1 MTPIFIAGPC
11 VIESADLL
19 DEVACELVR
28 IKQKFNIEI
37 YFKASF
43 DKANRTS
50 VHSYRGP
57 GLEKGLQMLGDV
69 REKYGLKLLTDI
81 HESFQAA
88 PVGEVVDVLQIPAFL
103 CRQTDLLVAA
113 ARTGKI
119 VNIKKAQFLSGLDM
133 KYPVEKAQESGA
145 KEIWLTERGNI
156 YGYNNL
162 VVDFRNIPDMKAFV
176 PRVVMD
182 CTHSVQRPGAAGGKT
197 GGNREQ
203 TEELTKQLSEKKRM
217 IANLMKTLAMN
228 EPTSTLFEYT
238 KNEVERLDSEIKNT
252 ENELAKLSYISE
264 QDDKR
269 SEHVDMLVRSL
280 GEFRERFAELSV
292 VDKRDFMR
300 KIIDRIEWDGENAHI
315 FLRRTAG

>member
-69 REKYGLKLLTDI
+69 REKHGLKLLTDI

-133 KYPVEKAQESGA
+133 KYAVEKAQESGA

-197 GGNREQ
+197 GGNREFVPAMALAAKAFGANGYFFE
-203 TEELTKQLSEKKRM
+203 THPDPEKAMSDGPNMLYLKDLETV
-217 IANLMKTLAMN
+217 IA
-228 EPTSTLFEYT
+228 
-238 KNEVERLDSEIKNT
+238 
-252 ENELAKLSYISE
+252 
-264 QDDKR
+264 
-269 SEHVDMLVRSL
+269 SL
-280 GEFRERFAELSV
+280 L
-292 VDKRDFMR
+292 
-300 KIIDRIEWDGENAHI
+300 
-315 FLRRTAG
+315 